1 MLGNILLAL
10 KASPRHGI
18 FEEETNLVI
27 YKTYI
32 CFDDLKV
39 MSTLFG
45 LVCLLFIRPTYS
57 KQFSFT
63 SGKCAFTC
71 VFQKWVIRWWTS
83 VWACTCVRMYVWVR
97 TKRERASTVVCFVC
111 VLPVRSHSHIKQM
124 TRVSDLCFTTVI
136 MVFPFSLQHILSSM
150 RGLWFC
156 VLVRRNSP

>member
-1 MLGNILLAL
+1 
-10 KASPRHGI
+10 
-18 FEEETNLVI
+18 
-27 YKTYI
+27 
-32 CFDDLKV
+32 

-63 SGKCAFTC
+63 SGKCAFTHM
-71 VFQKWVIRWWTS
+71 FQKWVIGWWTS

-156 VLVRRNSP
+156 VLVRRNSPWSTPLSFRTVFVNFCIPWHRHCGDSSATPPAVTL